1 MQMQPIG
8 TADVISMQ
16 GSSWPQSIVAI
27 FLDVDGKP
35 VDLTGCTPRI
45 FAGPSGAYNDGA
57 VMDAFS
63 GIAKFDVTPDMTASP
78 GEYACSFSLPNTAV
92 PDFKVDR
99 LTLRVVLQQDGIYF
113 AFLNQ
118 APGSGDIQT
127 QIDNIKTELSSK
139 ITEQDVQTAIN
150 GVQIGGVQLLL
161 DSATLPTLHGWS
173 ESENT
178 DAEDQGNGYYRL
190 PLNTDVTEILQ
201 NKNVDTIHG
210 ATYTE
215 SFYFK
220 TDSTTLGFSF
230 DFFETNNT
238 AEHIVQATIQNLGGG
253 LYRAYATATVGDTS
267 IRAIDIKDLV
277 YTDGTYIDIAK
288 PKFEI
293 GTKPTDYCLADA
305 DQQAYTDG
313 KVSAVSTTITQQQ
326 SQINQNAS
334 EIALRVEKSVYD
346 TDMAG
351 KANKATIISEIN
363 QSAEEISINAEKLNL
378 NGYVTFNNLNVGG
391 ANLLL
396 NSNFS
401 NGLKNIS
408 TNLNGIISVITDDTF
423 GYAIKGV
430 TSKAYAGVYMRPQGR
445 IANQKYTW
453 GAWMKADSNC
463 TFTVIHEDSDN
474 VTATISLTTSWQYF
488 HGTGT
493 WNGSGGALCFYSSP
507 SEPSVTFYLANVKYE
522 EGNIPTAW
530 TPYPDLSV
538 DGATFINGDNIDTN
552 TLKVQK
558 IYDTTSNYYAKIGEL
573 SLQTQDGTQTGTG
586 IGLYSNGNLL
596 STLYSSYHHGSG
608 ESGDYDNMYYSTIIS
623 TQNGSGP
630 YIAIS
635 KQSGKRLYGITL
647 GTEENTNGTN
657 TPITGSSIGID
668 GGADNSAPE
677 IYLEVFLNG
686 IEKAGL
692 YLDTTHGVK
701 CYNEDWDDGS
711 TMRHWHKYPDGT
723 VHQWGRIDVAMSITV
738 GMGSVY
744 RFHDYSFGLQVA
756 LVGPATCT
764 MNIYVTGA
772 NAWASGINVQDGNS
786 IHYDVFSPTSFSNA
800 HTEHYY
806 DIWGRWK

>member
-178 DAEDQGNGYYRL
+178 QAEDQGNGYYRL
-190 PLNTDVTEILQ
+190 PLNTDVKEILQ

-215 SFYFK
+215 SFCFK

-305 DQQAYTDG
+305 DQKAYTDG

-363 QSAEEISINAEKLNL
+363 QSAEEISISAEKLNL
-378 NGYVTFNNLNVGG
+378 NGYVTFNNLNIGG
-391 ANLLL
+391 ANLLTNTGDL
-396 NSNFS
+396 VLDAGTSNWAYSIFKILGAPLTAGKTYTFSVESIASLAGTATQVNVTFFNSGHSKVFHYMKFDLS
-401 NGLKNIS
+401 
-408 TNLNGIISVITDDTF
+408 
-423 GYAIKGV
+423 
-430 TSKAYAGVYMRPQGR
+430 TSKQYQTWTCNADGVAEVLLYAGLQG
-445 IANQKYTW
+445 
-453 GAWMKADSNC
+453 G
-463 TFTVIHEDSDN
+463 
-474 VTATISLTTSWQYF
+474 TAGNKIEYKHFKL
-488 HGTGT
+488 
-493 WNGSGGALCFYSSP
+493 
-507 SEPSVTFYLANVKYE
+507 E
-522 EGNIPTAW
+522 EGNIATAW
-530 TPYPDLSV
+530 GDPSV
-538 DGATFINGDNIDTN
+538 SGTTIISGDNIDTQN
-552 TLKVQK
+552 LKAQR
-558 IYDTTSNYYAKIGEL
+558 IYNVSADHYAAIGDIVYYYYGVK
-573 SLQTQDGTQTGTG
+573 QTGTG
-586 IGLYSNGNLL
+586 TAVYKNGSLLGGMVFDEAGPDDLGYNHSNMALIGKSGKTGILFNEGYLDGTLESANILALSRTGSTTNASLQIGDTGIHLDSQLGVQANGHDIGKYNVFTRTTGTF
-596 STLYSSYHHGSG
+596 SVNAQTAYGG
-608 ESGDYDNMYYSTIIS
+608 MYY
-623 TQNGSGP
+623 GA
-630 YIAIS
+630 Y
-635 KQSGKRLYGITL
+635 TL
-647 GTEENTNGTN
+647 NWGHDFYTADNIKSYNVGLSWTNGVAYAMV
-657 TPITGSSIGID
+657 TGYTATTVTIRVCNAVASSD
-668 GGADNSAPE
+668 
-677 IYLEVFLNG
+677 LQC
-686 IEKAGL
+686 
-692 YLDTTHGVK
+692 K
-701 CYNEDWDDGS
+701 CYII
-711 TMRHWHKYPDGT
+711 
-723 VHQWGRIDVAMSITV
+723 V
-738 GMGSVY
+738 
-744 RFHDYSFGLQVA
+744 L
-756 LVGPATCT
+756 
-764 MNIYVTGA
+764 
-772 NAWASGINVQDGNS
+772 
-786 IHYDVFSPTSFSNA
+786 
-800 HTEHYY
+800 Y
-806 DIWGRWK
+806 DI